1 MDILDIS
8 LFFTILLSALV
19 TGFILTYAI
28 VIMPGLSNLDD
39 KEFIKAFQVT
49 DGIIQNDQPI
59 FIVIWIGSIVSVLS
73 TIITSI
79 LCLGILD
86 AWLII
91 FVSVVHLLLV
101 QGITILIHLP
111 LNKSIQNIDI
121 NSSNFQT
128 LSKERIAFE
137 KKWNYFNNIRTVV
150 AFIVVLIFLSILT
163 IRYFIYK
170 IFISYIP

>member
-8 LFFTILLSALV
+8 LFFSILLSALV

-79 LCLGILD
+79 LSLGILD

-91 FVSVVHLLLV
+91 FVSVVYLLLV

-121 NSSNFQT
+121 NSSNSET
-128 LSKERIAFE
+128 LSKMRKSFE
-137 KKWNYFNNIRTVV
+137 TKWNYFNNVRTVV
-150 AFIVVLIFLSILT
+150 AFFVVLIFLSILT
-163 IRYFIYK
+163 IR
-170 IFISYIP
+170 

>member
-8 LFFTILLSALV
+8 LFFSILLSALV

-59 FIVIWIGSIVSVLS
+59 FIIIWIGSIVSVLS

-91 FVSVVHLLLV
+91 FVSVVYLLLV

-163 IRYFIYK
+163 IR
-170 IFISYIP
+170 

>member
-8 LFFTILLSALV
+8 LFFSILLSALV

-59 FIVIWIGSIVSVLS
+59 FILIWIGSIVSVLS

-91 FVSVVHLLLV
+91 FVSVVYLLLV

-121 NSSNFQT
+121 NSSNSET
-128 LSKERIAFE
+128 LSKMRKSFE
-137 KKWNYFNNIRTVV
+137 TKWNYFNNVRTVV
-150 AFIVVLIFLSILT
+150 AFFVVLIFLSILT
-163 IRYFIYK
+163 IR
-170 IFISYIP
+170 

>member
-1 MDILDIS
+1 VDILDIS
-8 LFFTILLSALV
+8 LFFSILLSALV

-49 DGIIQNDQPI
+49 DGIIQNNQPI
-59 FIVIWIGSIVSVLS
+59 FILIWIGSIVSVLS

-79 LCLGILD
+79 LSLGILD

-91 FVSVVHLLLV
+91 FVSVVYLLLV

-121 NSSNFQT
+121 NSSNSEI
-128 LSKERIAFE
+128 LSKMRKSFE
-137 KKWNYFNNIRTVV
+137 TKWNYFNNVRTVV
-150 AFIVVLIFLSILT
+150 AFFVVLIFLSILT
-163 IRYFIYK
+163 IR
-170 IFISYIP
+170 

>member
-8 LFFTILLSALV
+8 LFFSILLSALV

-49 DGIIQNDQPI
+49 DGIIQNNQPI
-59 FIVIWIGSIVSVLS
+59 FILIWIGSIVSVLS

-79 LCLGILD
+79 LSLGILD

-91 FVSVVHLLLV
+91 FVGVVYLLVV
-101 QGITILIHLP
+101 QGITISIHLP

-137 KKWNYFNNIRTVV
+137 KKWNYFNNIQTVV

-163 IRYFIYK
+163 IR
-170 IFISYIP
+170 

>member
-8 LFFTILLSALV
+8 LFFSIFLSALV
-19 TGFILTYAI
+19 TGFILTYAL
-28 VIMPGLSNLDD
+28 VIMPGLSKLDD

-49 DGIIQNDQPI
+49 DGIIQNNQPI
-59 FIVIWIGSIVSVLS
+59 FILIWIGSIVSVLS

-79 LCLGILD
+79 LSLGILD

-91 FVSVVHLLLV
+91 FVSVVYLLLV

-121 NSSNFQT
+121 NSSNSET
-128 LSKERIAFE
+128 LSKMRKSFE
-137 KKWNYFNNIRTVV
+137 TKWNYFNNVRTVV
-150 AFIVVLIFLSILT
+150 AFFVVLIFLSILT
-163 IRYFIYK
+163 IR
-170 IFISYIP
+170 

>member
-8 LFFTILLSALV
+8 LFFSILLSALV

-91 FVSVVHLLLV
+91 FVSVVYLLLV
-101 QGITILIHLP
+101 QGITISIHLP

-121 NSSNFQT
+121 SSSNSET
-128 LSKERIAFE
+128 LSKMRKSFE
-137 KKWNYFNNIRTVV
+137 TKWNYFNNVRTVV
-150 AFIVVLIFLSILT
+150 AFFVVLIFLSILT
-163 IRYFIYK
+163 IR
-170 IFISYIP
+170 

>member
-8 LFFTILLSALV
+8 LFFSILLSALV

-49 DGIIQNDQPI
+49 DGIIQNNQPI
-59 FIVIWIGSIVSVLS
+59 FILIWIGSIVSVLS

-79 LCLGILD
+79 LSLGILD

-91 FVSVVHLLLV
+91 FVSVVYLLLV

-121 NSSNFQT
+121 NSSNSET
-128 LSKERIAFE
+128 LSKMRKSFE
-137 KKWNYFNNIRTVV
+137 TKWNYFNNVRTVV
-150 AFIVVLIFLSILT
+150 AFFVVLTFLLILT
-163 IRYFIYK
+163 IR
-170 IFISYIP
+170 

>member
-1 MDILDIS
+1 MDILNLL
-8 LFFTILLSALV
+8 LFFSILSSALV
-19 TGFILTYAI
+19 TGFILIYAL
-28 VIMPGLSNLDD
+28 VIMPGLSKLDD

-91 FVSVVHLLLV
+91 FVSVVYLLLV

-121 NSSNFQT
+121 NSSNSET
-128 LSKERIAFE
+128 LSKMRKTFE
-137 KKWNYFNNIRTVV
+137 TKWNYFNNVRTVV
-150 AFIVVLIFLSILT
+150 AFFVVLIFLSILT
-163 IRYFIYK
+163 IR
-170 IFISYIP
+170 

>member
-8 LFFTILLSALV
+8 LFFSILLSALV
-19 TGFILTYAI
+19 TGFILTYAL
-28 VIMPGLSNLDD
+28 VIMPGLSKLDD

-49 DGIIQNDQPI
+49 DGIIQNNQPI
-59 FIVIWIGSIVSVLS
+59 FILIWIGSIVSVLS

-79 LCLGILD
+79 LSLGILD

-91 FVSVVHLLLV
+91 FVSVVYLLLV

-121 NSSNFQT
+121 NSSNSET
-128 LSKERIAFE
+128 LSKMRKSFE
-137 KKWNYFNNIRTVV
+137 TKWNYFNNVRTVV
-150 AFIVVLIFLSILT
+150 AFFVVLIFLSILT
-163 IRYFIYK
+163 IR
-170 IFISYIP
+170 

>member
-8 LFFTILLSALV
+8 LFFSILLSALV

-28 VIMPGLSNLDD
+28 VIMPGVSNLDD

-49 DGIIQNDQPI
+49 DGIIQNNQPI
-59 FIVIWIGSIVSVLS
+59 FILIWIGSIVSVLS

-79 LCLGILD
+79 LSLGILD

-91 FVSVVHLLLV
+91 FVGVVYLLVV
-101 QGITILIHLP
+101 QGITISIHLP

-121 NSSNFQT
+121 NSSNSEI
-128 LSKERIAFE
+128 LSKMRKSFE
-137 KKWNYFNNIRTVV
+137 TKWNYFNNVRSVV
-150 AFIVVLIFLSILT
+150 AFFVVLIFLSILT
-163 IRYFIYK
+163 IR
-170 IFISYIP
+170 